1 MRAPI
6 VLAVPR
12 QRTDRAVRHETAP
25 ALDPA
30 PLRKTYLQAVAGLR
44 GKRIVLVPGR
54 VSAKNGCDLLSR
66 KRSALRMCSR

>member
-1 MRAPI
+1 LFWLCRANEPI
-6 VLAVPR
+6 VPFG
-12 QRTDRAVRHETAP
+12 TTAP
-25 ALDPA
+25 ALEPA